1 MNIYNIIEKGELL
14 DAEQFAKI
22 IGGENDTNN
31 NILICS
37 CGSKNHDNENET
49 SVSSCGET
57 MPINDKRT
65 CGEKVN
71 PPVSPEPLE
80 PKEP

>member
-37 CGSKNHDNENET
+37 CGSTNHDNENET
-49 SVSSCGET
+49 SVSSCGGT
-57 MPINDKRT
+57 VPINDQKT
-65 CGEKVN
+65 CGEQVN